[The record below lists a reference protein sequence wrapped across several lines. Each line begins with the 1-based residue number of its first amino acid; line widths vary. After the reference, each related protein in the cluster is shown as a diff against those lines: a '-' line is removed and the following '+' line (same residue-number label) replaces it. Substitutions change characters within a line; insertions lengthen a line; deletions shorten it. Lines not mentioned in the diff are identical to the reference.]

1 MPGKHEAAA
10 LDRLRVAAAWRSAP
24 DMALDDANADL
35 LMAGNVLDGLRAA
48 AALLLAMEQVEAD
61 SKATATRLR
70 AALAEVMAD
79 TGATG
84 VDLPH
89 HRVSLVDGKAS
100 VVIVDEAAIPAEF
113 MEQPPPKPNKARI
126 AAALKAGP
134 VPGAMPSNPSPH
146 IRFSPKKDAAA

>member
-1 MPGKHEAAA
+1 MPGKHETAA
-10 LDRLRVAAAWRSAP
+10 LDRLRAAARLRLSVTA
-24 DMALDDANADL
+24 AADAEADL
-35 LMAGNVLDGLRAA
+35 LMASDMLGALRAA
-48 AALLLAMEQVEAD
+48 AALLMAAEEIEDAA
-61 SKATATRLR
+61 KACAARLR

-100 VVIVDEAAIPAEF
+100 VVIVDEAAIPAEY

-134 VPGAMPSNPSPH
+134 VPGAMLGNPAAH
-146 IRFSPKKDAAA
+146 IRITAKKDAAA